1 MGLGP
6 QQPGHSY
13 LFPQEVENL
22 WGLLDGRVSTEQ
34 LWDRG
39 CKSQQQRKEVI
50 ISAPLEERISV
61 GYINSS
67 WKAKD
72 KIKKS
77 FFFSLFLHMFE
88 STKSSDMRI
97 TAVVWIQ
104 ARCYFWDP
112 NNFYKYFF
120 PKVLHK
126 LFLHMWNISRTPH
139 VNIYKAMPIWCEPLC
154 YEVVFYGK
162 LQRTC

>member
-22 WGLLDGRVSTEQ
+22 WGLLDSGVSTEQ

-72 KIKKS
+72 KIKKA
-77 FFFSLFLHMFE
+77 FFQFILAHVWVHKVFRYENYSCCVNSSTLLFLR
-88 STKSSDMRI
+88 SKQLLQI
-97 TAVVWIQ
+97 
-104 ARCYFWDP
+104 
-112 NNFYKYFF
+112 FF
-120 PKVLHK
+120 PQSLAQTVPI
-126 LFLHMWNISRTPH
+126 MWNISRTPH